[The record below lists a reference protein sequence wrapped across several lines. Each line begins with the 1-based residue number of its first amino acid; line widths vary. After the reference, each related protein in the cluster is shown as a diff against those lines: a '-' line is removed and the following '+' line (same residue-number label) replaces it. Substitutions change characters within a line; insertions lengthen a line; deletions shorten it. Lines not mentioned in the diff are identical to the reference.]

1 MKKQITHASFAKSAV
16 AVGLAVSLAACGAAP
31 ASSAVSSQA
40 ASSQPAA
47 EADDGTGPVE
57 PVWYSVDADGNTKHD
72 ERTAVGT
79 NGVVTSANVY
89 ATQAGIEVLEQGG
102 NAVDAAIAVSY
113 ALGVV
118 EPQASG
124 LGGGGFML
132 VHSADGTTQFIDYRE
147 VAPAAQDAY
156 TWMEDDKETLK
167 TDQYGNPANQRGGL
181 AVGVPGEVAGMEYAR
196 ENFGS
201 GAVTRQQIMQPAIDL
216 ATRGYYCTTYQSGQ
230 INDHYS
236 DDMVNYENLAAI
248 YLDPETGL
256 PKENGD
262 VITNPDLAKS
272 LQQIADGGKD
282 VFYTGEMA
290 EATIAEIEKFG
301 GVMTLEDLANYEVAI
316 REPVSATYRG
326 YEIISCPPPSSGGTH
341 LIEILNILEN
351 FDIGSMEVNSAEY
364 CHVVSEAFK
373 AAFADR
379 AAYMGDT
386 DFVDVPLEGLTSKEY
401 AAEQAAKIT
410 DESQDWVKGDPFKHE
425 GQSTTSFSV
434 ADKEGNIV
442 TVTQTIECSFGSGI
456 VVPGYGFILNDQ
468 MHDFSTDP
476 ASVNCVEPGKKP
488 LSSMS
493 PTVVLNADGT
503 PFMTV
508 GTPGATRI
516 FPTIVQIISHVI
528 DHGMDLQDAINA
540 GRIYD
545 NGNGDGICYESG
557 MPNGVTEETAT
568 ALQEMGHNVTDKG
581 DYQMFFGGVHGAI
594 YLEDGTIYG
603 AADPRRDGKALAY

>member
-167 TDQYGNPANQRGGL
+167 TDPYGNPANQRGGL

-201 GAVTRQQIMQPAIDL
+201 GAVTRQQIMQPAIEL

-236 DDMVNYENLAAI
+236 DDMINYENLAAI

-557 MPNGVTEETAT
+557 MPNGVTEETAA